1 MNATL
6 LKTQVLSSLL
16 AGTARQPIAGVPGV
30 NVELNAL
37 SLAGQALRFER
48 PAQPPNFAVEPAIAD
63 ARTILPDALRRPLL
77 RLVTGKLATE
87 HAPLA
92 LAHSFDRLRLRPHPF
107 DLPRMHN
114 FVRTYALQLGSTAQ
128 AWSRPKEEAAAEG
141 NDYFDDE
148 LLTDEN
154 WLHATPARR
163 AAYLEGR
170 REQDGSAGRALLE
183 AAWPRLDADA
193 RLRLLQAIE
202 PTLDASDETF
212 LASLDKDRAPRV
224 RAFALRLLSRLG
236 ADLQNPALA
245 ELLQRIKRT
254 EAGFIRKHA
263 VLALELPANV
273 KDQAAPMWI
282 REAFAD
288 VSFDE
293 LSRALALSEP
303 LVIAAAAKDA
313 NLLLGLALVA
323 TMDRRLDLL
332 RQIVA
337 EHLPNAWESIEQ
349 TGLRDLSPMSASERL
364 RWTTILVEP
373 YGRKL
378 PTPYLQWSWLHRL
391 LQQPAPAQL
400 LDNAL
405 APAWLEALPDLE
417 RQGAAWMELL
427 AALCPPAQR
436 TALRARFAGF
446 DSAYTSTALP
456 LLDILDAM
464 ENVRPHA

>member
-16 AGTARQPIAGVPGV
+16 AGTARQPIGGVPGA
-30 NVELNAL
+30 NAELNAL

-48 PAQPPNFAVEPAIAD
+48 PAQPPSFAVEPVIAD
-63 ARTILPDALRRPLL
+63 ARTMLPDALL

-87 HAPLA
+87 HAPHA

-114 FVRTYALQLGSTAQ
+114 FVRTYAEQLGSTAQ
-128 AWSRPKEEAAAEG
+128 AWARPKEEAAEG
-141 NDYFDDE
+141 VHHYFDDE

-170 REQDGSAGRALLE
+170 RAQDVAAGRALLE
-183 AAWPRLDADA
+183 AAWPQLDADA
-193 RLRLLQAIE
+193 RLRSLQAVE
-202 PTLDASDETF
+202 PTLDADDKTF
-212 LASLDKDRAPRV
+212 LESLDQDRAPRV

-236 ADLQNPALA
+236 ADVQNPARN
-245 ELLQRIKRT
+245 ELLQRIKRS

-273 KDQAAPMWI
+273 KEQAAPMWI
-282 REAFAD
+282 RDAFAD

-293 LSRALALSEP
+293 LSRAPGLSQTAL
-303 LVIAAAAKDA
+303 IAASAKDA

-332 RQIVA
+332 QQIVA
-337 EHLPNAWESIEQ
+337 EHLPNAWELIEQ
-349 TGLRDLSPMSASERL
+349 TGLRDLSLMSASERL
-364 RWTTILVEP
+364 RWVTILIEP

-378 PTPYLQWSWLHRL
+378 PTSYLQWSWLQRL
-391 LQQPAPAQL
+391 LQRPAPAQL

-405 APAWLEALPDLE
+405 ASGWLEALPDLE

-436 TALRARFAGF
+436 AALRARLTGF
-446 DSAYTSTALP
+446 DSAYTATALP